1 MLNLK
6 SQGLIGL
13 LAVIVLLQDVQADS
27 KETYL
32 DRIETDK
39 KQVENYIGLAGLELA
54 EGNLKAALK
63 AQKRGLRYAKQND
76 DKLAL
81 RTLGIQIESCLLY
94 TSPSPRD
101 PL

>member
-54 EGNLKAALK
+54 EGISRQRLKHR
-63 AQKRGLRYAKQND
+63 RGGFDMQN
-76 DKLAL
+76 KMMTSSRFA
-81 RTLGIQIESCLLY
+81 RLGF
-94 TSPSPRD
+94 R
-101 PL
+101 

>member
-1 MLNLK
+1 MNLK
-6 SQGLIGL
+6 CQGLIGL
-13 LAVIVLLQDVQADS
+13 LAVIVLLQDVQAEN

-63 AQKRGLRYAKQND
+63 TYNGFLFTFQLV
-76 DKLAL
+76 
-81 RTLGIQIESCLLY
+81 
-94 TSPSPRD
+94 
-101 PL
+101 